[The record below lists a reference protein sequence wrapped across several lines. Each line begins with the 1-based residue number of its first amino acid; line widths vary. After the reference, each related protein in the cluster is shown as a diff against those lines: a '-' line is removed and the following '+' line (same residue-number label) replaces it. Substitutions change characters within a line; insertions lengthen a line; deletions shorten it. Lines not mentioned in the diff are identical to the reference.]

1 MRKRNQFQ
9 LEWHIRRQIW
19 MKWSEAHLSS
29 FILIHLY
36 CFLISLNTLVF
47 LSHNDSYIY
56 IFLLD
61 TLIHLSCLLIC
72 FYQRSYSEIINNSYY
87 LIFFRCD
94 PSHSASLH
102 FIHIWS
108 LQCPSIWNWFLFL
121 NLIDFLSIMF
131 WMFSHSFYGLLNFYT
146 SFNFS
151 VLFEGGDTF

>member
-1 MRKRNQFQ
+1 MNRIHLYENMCETNPTIFICSH
-9 LEWHIRRQIW
+9 LFSSVLICSHSFSFVLICSYLHSFVLIC
-19 MKWSEAHLSS
+19 SHLSS
-29 FILIHLY
+29 LILIHLY

-94 PSHSASLH
+94 HFHSASIH
-102 FIHIWS
+102 FIHICS
-108 LQCPSIWNWFLFL
+108 LPCPSRWK
-121 NLIDFLSIMF
+121 
-131 WMFSHSFYGLLNFYT
+131 
-146 SFNFS
+146 
-151 VLFEGGDTF
+151 